1 MCTFRYEC
9 LSLPLSPAFDVTVGP
24 DISIVCGI
32 SDPYLICRCQMIHF
46 SSTGSDDQARGYQ
59 GAGFPSC
66 ASPAFSLTSRS
77 FSLPR
82 NVDSNRQFLF
92 ASAPKNACSKLFG
105 HRVSIDPVTQGDVE
119 LYEFYGCYRVA
130 LFSSYPITYFRAQRC
145 EASCFTSSRHE
156 RCVVL
161 SSSVES

>member
-1 MCTFRYEC
+1 MCTLRYEC

-32 SDPYLICRCQMIHF
+32 SDPYLFCRWQMIHF

-82 NVDSNRQFLF
+82 NVESNRQFLF
-92 ASAPKNACSKLFG
+92 ASAPQECLLE
-105 HRVSIDPVTQGDVE
+105 ILWPQGFDRPGDSRRDME

-130 LFSSYPITYFRAQRC
+130 LFSSYPVTYFRARRC
-145 EASCFTSSRHE
+145 EASCFHL
-156 RCVVL
+156 V
-161 SSSVES
+161 